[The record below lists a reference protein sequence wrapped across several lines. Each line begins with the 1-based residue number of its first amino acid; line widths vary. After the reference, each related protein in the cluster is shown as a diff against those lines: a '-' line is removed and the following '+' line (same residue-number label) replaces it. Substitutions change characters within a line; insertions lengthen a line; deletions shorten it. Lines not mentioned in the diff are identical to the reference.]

1 MSHAA
6 EGESVGRSGL
16 DALKPFIV
24 LVGLLVI
31 WQLVVDGLNIPA
43 YIVPE
48 PTAVFARLWQDAGLI
63 WEHTL
68 ITLAEIV
75 LGLVFG
81 VLFGVLMALNLIYFT
96 RLRPW
101 LLPLLLITQAIPVF
115 ALAPVL
121 MLWFGYGMT
130 SKVIMTVLVIFF
142 PVATCCYDGLRHTH
156 QNWLDLAHTMG
167 GNSWAVLKL
176 IRWPAA
182 LPALASGLRVAVVV
196 APIGA
201 VVGEWV
207 GSSAGLG
214 YLMLQANARL
224 WVDLMFA
231 TLAVLAF
238 CSVALYYLTDRLLR
252 WLIPWQD
259 KAL

>member
-1 MSHAA
+1 MKDS
-6 EGESVGRSGL
+6 
-16 DALKPFIV
+16 LKPFLV
-24 LVGLLVI
+24 FVGLLFL
-31 WQLVVDGLNIPA
+31 WQGVVTVFEVPS
-43 YIVPE
+43 YIVPD
-48 PTAVFARLWQDAGLI
+48 PMAVFDRMVKDAPLL

-68 ITLAEIV
+68 VTLAEMVMGLI
-75 LGLVFG
+75 LGVA
-81 VLFGVLMALNLIYFT
+81 FGVLMALVLVYFAG
-96 RLRPW
+96 LRPW

-121 MLWFGYGMT
+121 MLWFGYGMA
-130 SKVIMTVLVIFF
+130 SKVIMTVLIIFF

-156 QNWLDLAHTMG
+156 QGWLDLAHTMG
-167 GNSWAVLKL
+167 GSGWSVLRL

-231 TLAVLAF
+231 ALAVLAF
-238 CSVALYYLTDRLLR
+238 CSVGLYYVTDYLLR
-252 WLIPWQD
+252 RLIPWQE
-259 KAL
+259 KTAH

>member
-1 MSHAA
+1 MKHSI
-6 EGESVGRSGL
+6 
-16 DALKPFIV
+16 KPLIV
-24 LVGLLVI
+24 LAGLLLL
-31 WQLVVDGLNIPA
+31 WQGAAVLFEIPP

-48 PTAVFARLWQDAGLI
+48 PVDVFSRMVADAGLL

-68 ITLAEIV
+68 VTLAEMV
-75 LGLVFG
+75 LGLILG
-81 VLFGVLMALNLIYFT
+81 VLFGVLMALVLVYFAG
-96 RLRPW
+96 LRPW
-101 LLPLLLITQAIPVF
+101 LLPVLLITQAIPVF

-121 MLWFGYGMT
+121 MLWFGYGMA
-130 SKVIMTVLVIFF
+130 SKVIMTILVIFF

-156 QNWLDLAHTMG
+156 QGWLDLAHVMG
-167 GNSWAVLKL
+167 GNGRSVLRL

-231 TLAVLAF
+231 ALTVLAF
-238 CSVALYYLTDRLLR
+238 CSVALYYITDNLLR
-252 WLIPWQD
+252 WLIPWQQ
-259 KAL
+259 KTAY